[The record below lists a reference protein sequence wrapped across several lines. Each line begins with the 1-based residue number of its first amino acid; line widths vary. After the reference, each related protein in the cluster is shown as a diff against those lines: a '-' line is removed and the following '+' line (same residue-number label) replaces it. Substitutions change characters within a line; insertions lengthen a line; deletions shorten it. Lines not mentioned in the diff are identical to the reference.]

1 MGPGRLTRICHWDNF
16 VYAGHTAAVTSNLGF
31 VMSVNSS
38 FEHPYAAARQLATLD
53 NFNRG
58 RTALRRR
65 GVFRT
70 EYAAST
76 LQGLLDTDDVY

>member
-1 MGPGRLTRICHWDNF
+1 
-16 VYAGHTAAVTSNLGF
+16 
-31 VMSVNSS
+31 MSVNSS